1 MTVLAFDLTTA
12 QGSIALARDSQLL
25 EEFPLSA
32 PGGYGEII
40 FAALD
45 SLLQRHSLALGDV
58 GLFAVAVGPGTFTGV
73 RIGLALVQGFAEA
86 LKKPVAGV
94 SNLRALAYSGSGNV
108 RYPVLDARRGEYYT
122 AIYSAEGDLL
132 EPEKLQ
138 TLSNFGYEPLHQN
151 GPLAA
156 AIAAI
161 ALTCPPLDPAALE
174 PNYIRKSDAELNLI
188 LRPLSSRRM

>member
-12 QGSIALARDSQLL
+12 RGSIALARDLRLL
-25 EEFPLSA
+25 EEFPLAA

-45 SLLQRHSLALGDV
+45 HLLTRHSLALHEVD
-58 GLFAVAVGPGTFTGV
+58 LLAVAAGPGTFTGV

-86 LKKPVAGV
+86 LKKPVVGV
-94 SNLRALAYSGSGNV
+94 SNLRALAYCGSGGV
-108 RYPVLDARRGEYYT
+108 RYPVLDARRGEFYT
-122 AIYSAEGDLL
+122 AVYSAAGDLL

-138 TLSNFGYEPLHQN
+138 TLTEFGHEPLHQT
-151 GPLAA
+151 GSLAA

-161 ALTCPPLDPAALE
+161 AFTCQPVDPAALE

-188 LRPLSSRRM
+188 VRPPSSRRT